1 MALSGR
7 MAMILVSRQDELD
20 DSDPSFPKVPIPKTV
35 TSPLRVYFA
44 NHYLT
49 HTQAVVVC
57 LCVCGVCCVCVCVF
71 GVPFVYSSLRAFSR
85 KNLSS
90 GYCSL
95 PSALHY
101 LHYWPAL
108 GSRHSWLSSCT
119 SQRADSGREHSALHP
134 FWRESAQEIN
144 QSINIQQTKECA
156 GSGRKHQ
163 QYIHFGQ
170 HLRSSL

>member
-1 MALSGR
+1 
-7 MAMILVSRQDELD
+7 MILVSRQDELD
-20 DSDPSFPKVPIPKTV
+20 DSDPSVPKVPIPKTV

-101 LHYWPAL
+101 LHY
-108 GSRHSWLSSCT
+108 
-119 SQRADSGREHSALHP
+119 
-134 FWRESAQEIN
+134 
-144 QSINIQQTKECA
+144 
-156 GSGRKHQ
+156 
-163 QYIHFGQ
+163 
-170 HLRSSL
+170 